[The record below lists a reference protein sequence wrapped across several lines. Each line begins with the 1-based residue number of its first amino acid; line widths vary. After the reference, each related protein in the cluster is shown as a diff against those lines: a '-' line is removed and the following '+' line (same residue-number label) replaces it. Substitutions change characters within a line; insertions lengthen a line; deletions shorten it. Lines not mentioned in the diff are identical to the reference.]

1 MFTHCVINS
10 TPSALRARPPR
21 RGTVQVGFTEP
32 LGRRPKA
39 AALAKS
45 QRERQRLHSTSSS
58 ALSPGQG
65 EYPKGEGVKVN
76 CYIVPKDKVFYFTWL
91 YSTNSRGV
99 FLPMECFMPS
109 ARM

>member
-21 RGTVQVGFTEP
+21 RGTVQVGFTE
-32 LGRRPKA
+32 
-39 AALAKS
+39 
-45 QRERQRLHSTSSS
+45 RLHSTSSS

>member
-21 RGTVQVGFTEP
+21 RGTVQVGFTE
-32 LGRRPKA
+32 
-39 AALAKS
+39 
-45 QRERQRLHSTSSS
+45 RLHSASSS

-76 CYIVPKDKVFYFTWL
+76 CYIVPLTFNDYRLPFDE
-91 YSTNSRGV
+91 NSSE
-99 FLPMECFMPS
+99 L
-109 ARM
+109 